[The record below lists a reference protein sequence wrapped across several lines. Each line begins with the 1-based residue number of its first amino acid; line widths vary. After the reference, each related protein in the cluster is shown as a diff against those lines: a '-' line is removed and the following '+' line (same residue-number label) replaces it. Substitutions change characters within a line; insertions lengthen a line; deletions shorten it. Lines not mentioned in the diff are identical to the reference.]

1 MIDPDTHRP
10 LADPTSQPSPGSLPR
25 SHPVS
30 PSIPTGGAA
39 AAAAPPRPARRAR
52 AAVLVLAVL
61 AAHALLLG
69 GLTPGLGGGQVEGIR
84 PVLETRQIVRT
95 ALPETTAADLPAP
108 APPEAPA
115 TPATPAPPGAPVP
128 ATPPAEA
135 ASAPPPL
142 SPEARSDR
150 PSEPVAA
157 AAAPAAASEPAP
169 PAGTPPEDQAAAPAG
184 PASAP
189 LGPAWTRGGE
199 ALPVYATRLPP
210 AARLPFELRR
220 GLLSGDAVLD
230 WRPGPEGYELT
241 LEARAFGQT
250 LLAWHSRGV
259 VDGDGVAPQRFT
271 DRRGRRAALA
281 ANFRRDVGLLS
292 YSASTVEFPLPR
304 GAQDRLSW
312 MVQLAGILEAEPRL
326 REPGQRISILVTGAR
341 ADADVWTFVVQGR
354 SALELPVGTVP
365 EALHLLR
372 APRKAF
378 DTQAEAWL
386 DPARGHL
393 PVRARLATPDSGEA
407 TDLLLVPARLASPTP

>member
-1 MIDPDTHRP
+1 M
-10 LADPTSQPSPGSLPR
+10 Q
-25 SHPVS
+25 
-30 PSIPTGGAA
+30 
-39 AAAAPPRPARRAR
+39 
-52 AAVLVLAVL
+52 
-61 AAHALLLG
+61 
-69 GLTPGLGGGQVEGIR
+69 
-84 PVLETRQIVRT
+84 TRQIVLT
-95 ALPETTAADLPAP
+95 SPADATPAAEPPAP
-108 APPEAPA
+108 APPQAPA
-115 TPATPAPPGAPVP
+115 APTPPGPAAQ
-128 ATPPAEA
+128 ATPPAET
-135 ASAPPPL
+135 ASAP
-142 SPEARSDR
+142 RS
-150 PSEPVAA
+150 PVANPDRVTEPSVQ
-157 AAAPAAASEPAP
+157 AAAPAEAPEPAP
-169 PAGTPPEDQAAAPAG
+169 SAAVPPEALAAAPAG

-189 LGPAWTRGGE
+189 LGPALTRGGE

-210 AARLPFELRR
+210 PARLPFELRR

-271 DRRGRRAALA
+271 DRRGRRAAQA

-312 MVQLAGILEAEPRL
+312 MVQLAAILEAEPRL
-326 REPGQRISILVTGAR
+326 REPGQRISIFVSGAR

-365 EALHLLR
+365 DALHLLR
-372 APRKAF
+372 SPRKAF

-407 TDLLLVPARLASPTP
+407 TDLLLVPARPVSATP